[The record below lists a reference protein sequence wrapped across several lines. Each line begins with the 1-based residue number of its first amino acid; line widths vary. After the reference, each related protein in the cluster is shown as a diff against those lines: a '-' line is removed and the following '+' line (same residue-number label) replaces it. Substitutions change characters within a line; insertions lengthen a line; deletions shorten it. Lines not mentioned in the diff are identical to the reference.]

1 MNPDVSGHTWP
12 PPKTPDSP
20 ERPVPQMSDSGPA
33 VYRQPPKKVSLDTRS
48 KYVVHDQNRG
58 GGGMATRYLATR
70 STAGPMQHHHQKDP
84 GFHCKSIDHY
94 YQPPPQGLE
103 EDQSL
108 NPHMERYQLMD
119 RGPPKKLIGHHS
131 SSDAEIDSLTCML
144 ADLDSHPQNR
154 AQNPDMSGPTWP
166 PPKTLGSPERPV
178 PQMSDS
184 GPAVY
189 RQPPKKVS
197 SDARPKYVIHDKNRG
212 GGGMATRYLAT
223 RSTAGPMQHHHQED
237 PGFHLNSNDH
247 YYQPLPQGL
256 DEDQSLNL
264 HMDRYQLMHWETPE
278 KLIRHHSS
286 SDAETDSLTCMLADQ
301 DSHTLN
307 GTQLYHNVPYNK
319 YILGDHYRPS
329 AQPGAPSRGE
339 PFMGFPPQ
347 STDHSIPPNPSDP
360 HQGLQYFP
368 QPDENDTK
376 VSKSYPQPFP
386 ASYNT
391 ASTHTGPRF
400 SLQVKTAQTV
410 TYFQTGRQAGQAYTP
425 PPHRQHA
432 LWSPPRNPTGP
443 QGWFPRHPAS
453 QVQELHSE
461 RGYKGS
467 AAGFGGRAT
476 QCPTSNGVTETHQS
490 GSAPSSAYK
499 PSKQGTAAPRPEEE
513 LGQPTKKFVYDMT
526 HPPTEED
533 FGCCARCGDKV
544 LDDGSDCITMEQVF
558 HVDCFTCVTCQAHL
572 RGQPFYAIDKQSH
585 CRSCYISILER
596 CCMCSKPIL
605 DRVLWS
611 MGNAYHPRCFNCVV
625 CGCCLDGVPFTV
637 DATYQ
642 IHCID
647 DFHRKFAPRCS
658 VCGQAIIP
666 GPGQDET
673 ISIVALDRN
682 FHVNCYVCEECGLLL
697 SSEGEERCC
706 YPLDG
711 HILCKGC
718 SAQHILN
725 PSDKISTDC

>member
-1 MNPDVSGHTWP
+1 MCIARAKTNTKRETVNQNPDMSGPTWP
-12 PPKTPDSP
+12 PLKTLGSP

-70 STAGPMQHHHQKDP
+70 STAGPMQHHHQEDP
-84 GFHCKSIDHY
+84 GFHPKSIDHY
-94 YQPPPQGLE
+94 YQPPPQRLK

-108 NPHMERYQLMD
+108 NPHMDRYQLMHP
-119 RGPPKKLIGHHS
+119 GPPKKLIGHHS

-144 ADLDSHPQNR
+144 ADLDSHPQNS
-154 AQNPDMSGPTWP
+154 AQ
-166 PPKTLGSPERPV
+166 
-178 PQMSDS
+178 
-184 GPAVY
+184 
-189 RQPPKKVS
+189 
-197 SDARPKYVIHDKNRG
+197 
-212 GGGMATRYLAT
+212 
-223 RSTAGPMQHHHQED
+223 
-237 PGFHLNSNDH
+237 LNDNDH
-247 YYQPLPQGL
+247 ISG
-256 DEDQSLNL
+256 
-264 HMDRYQLMHWETPE
+264 DRY
-278 KLIRHHSS
+278 K
-286 SDAETDSLTCMLADQ
+286 A
-301 DSHTLN
+301 
-307 GTQLYHNVPYNK
+307 
-319 YILGDHYRPS
+319 S
-329 AQPGAPSRGE
+329 AQPGASAQGRPS
-339 PFMGFPPQ
+339 MGFPSHPQ
-347 STDHSIPPNPSDP
+347 PQYRRTPPYPSDP

-368 QPDENDTK
+368 QPHDTDAQ
-376 VSKSYPQPFP
+376 VSKRYPQPVP
-386 ASYNT
+386 ASYTT
-391 ASTHTGPRF
+391 ALTGPRF
-400 SLQVKTAQTV
+400 SVQVKTAQPV
-410 TYFQTGRQAGQAYTP
+410 TYSQTGRQAEHAYTP
-425 PPHRQHA
+425 PSPRQHA
-432 LWSPPRNPTGP
+432 LRSPPKNQTGP
-443 QGWFPRHPAS
+443 QGWYPPHPAS

-461 RGYKGS
+461 RGYKERVAGS
-467 AAGFGGRAT
+467 GGRVIRW
-476 QCPTSNGVTETHQS
+476 PMSNRGPETHQSGS
-490 GSAPSSAYK
+490 GSAPSSAYQ

-513 LGQPTKKFVYDMT
+513 LVQLTKKFVYDMN

>member
-33 VYRQPPKKVSLDTRS
+33 VYRQPPKKVSSDTRP

-58 GGGMATRYLATR
+58 GGGMATR
-70 STAGPMQHHHQKDP
+70 
-84 GFHCKSIDHY
+84 
-94 YQPPPQGLE
+94 
-103 EDQSL
+103 
-108 NPHMERYQLMD
+108 
-119 RGPPKKLIGHHS
+119 
-131 SSDAEIDSLTCML
+131 
-144 ADLDSHPQNR
+144 
-154 AQNPDMSGPTWP
+154 DMASGP
-166 PPKTLGSPERPV
+166 
-178 PQMSDS
+178 
-184 GPAVY
+184 
-189 RQPPKKVS
+189 
-197 SDARPKYVIHDKNRG
+197 
-212 GGGMATRYLAT
+212 
-223 RSTAGPMQHHHQED
+223 TAGPMQHHHQED
-237 PGFHLNSNDH
+237 PGFHLKSIDH
-247 YYQPLPQGL
+247 YYQPPPQRL
-256 DEDQSLNL
+256 KEDQSLNP
-264 HMDRYQLMHWETPE
+264 HMDRYQLMHLAHPE
-278 KLIRHHSS
+278 KPIGNYLNI
-286 SDAETDSLTCMLADQ
+286 EGEIDSLTCMLADL
-301 DSHTLN
+301 DSYSRSS
-307 GTQLYHNVPYNK
+307 TQLYDNVPYNK
-319 YILGDHYRPS
+319 HISGDRYKPS
-329 AQPGAPSRGE
+329 AQPGAQSQGGPS
-339 PFMGFPPQ
+339 MGFPPH
-347 STDHSIPPNPSDP
+347 STSHPAPPNPSDP
-360 HQGLQYFP
+360 HLGLQYFP
-368 QPDENDTK
+368 QPDDTDAQ
-376 VSKSYPQPFP
+376 VSKPYPQHVP
-386 ASYNT
+386 ASYTT
-391 ASTHTGPRF
+391 ASTPTGPR
-400 SLQVKTAQTV
+400 LNVQVKTAQPV
-410 TYFQTGRQAGQAYTP
+410 TYSQTGRQAEQGYTP
-425 PPHRQHA
+425 PTHRQHK
-432 LWSPPRNPTGP
+432 LWNSPQNL
-443 QGWFPRHPAS
+443 AS
-453 QVQELHSE
+453 QAQQLHSE
-461 RGYKGS
+461 GSYKAS
-467 AAGFGGRAT
+467 AAWSAVRAS
-476 QCPTSNGVTETHQS
+476 QSPTPKRGPETHQSGS
-490 GSAPSSAYK
+490 GSAPSSAYQ

-513 LGQPTKKFVYDMT
+513 LVQLTKKFVYDMN